1 MNLILLQGT
10 GPVPLSGYLICF
22 VPLATIVLGLVAF
35 FVFTDRHASRP
46 YLRFNPFVAATK
58 TSAEIAARPPAVG
71 ETPAGPLGAPAG
83 KTTITGGQLGQTV
96 AVPKADVPP
105 PAADPA
111 AKPAFSGEPPA
122 NIASDFGRVTG
133 VDLPK
138 VDQRA
143 NTGSP
148 DLPVSKALDITYI
161 EFDPPGSDLE
171 GEYVRI
177 QNNTGRAINLTG
189 WTLHDGAD
197 KHVFTFPAFSLAT
210 GAEVRIWSKAGTND
224 AANLYWGSRS
234 PIWNNTGD
242 TARLLDAS
250 GKEISR
256 YSYIG
261 K

>member
-10 GPVPLSGYLICF
+10 GPVPITGYLICY
-22 VPLATIVLGLVAF
+22 VPLAAIVLGLIAF

-71 ETPAGPLGAPAG
+71 ETPAGSLGAPAG
-83 KTTITGGQLGQTV
+83 TTTVSGGQFGQTV
-96 AVPKADVPP
+96 AVPKSDVPP
-105 PAADPA
+105 ARTAPQPT
-111 AKPAFSGEPPA
+111 PPA
-122 NIASDFGRVTG
+122 NPPSDLGRVTG

-148 DLPVSKALDITYI
+148 ELPVSKALDITYI

-177 QNNTGRAINLTG
+177 QNNTGRAIDLTG

-197 KHVFTFPAFSLAT
+197 KHVYTFPAFRLAT
-210 GAEVRIWSKAGTND
+210 GAEVRIWSKAGAND
-224 AANLYWGSRS
+224 AANLYWGSNS

-242 TARLLDAS
+242 TARLLDAG